1 MNCSVMG
8 SISHR
13 DHAVSKDYV
22 ECHMLDRGS
31 IYVIEPTK
39 FNSDEAWK
47 GTYSLGSIE
56 IEVVN
61 STISNDDDVTMKI
74 QQLEC
79 YGILPEV
86 TCETK
91 IKLNAIVRL
100 VVRSR
105 TIPLEVLQQSRAGI
119 CMH

>member
-1 MNCSVMG
+1 MG
-8 SISHR
+8 SIHHR

-31 IYVIEPTK
+31 IYVIELTK
-39 FNSDEAWK
+39 HSR
-47 GTYSLGSIE
+47 
-56 IEVVN
+56 
-61 STISNDDDVTMKI
+61 STADGHPQQRVQQRRSVERHIQPWQYRDRSRKQYYLKDDDVTMKI

-91 IKLNAIVRL
+91 KKLNESHKRVH
-100 VVRSR
+100 
-105 TIPLEVLQQSRAGI
+105 
-119 CMH
+119 CMYSPS